1 MQQAAVYQNYTDT
14 DNNPAGGDFN
24 SMGIAITWQ
33 RGPLGRGEARLEPNG
48 AFVETVIFAALQRI
62 EYYQSTKFE
71 CRENAL
77 AVTKLEEALHW
88 LQARTADR
96 ERRRVEGTHKL

>member
-1 MQQAAVYQNYTDT
+1 MQQESIYQNVCDPEG
-14 DNNPAGGDFN
+14 NPCGGTF
-24 SMGIAITWQ
+24 SATGISIQWQ
-33 RGPLGRGEARLEPNG
+33 NGPLGRGADRLEPNG

-62 EYYQSTKFE
+62 QHYQQTKFK

-88 LQARTADR
+88 LQSRTAER
-96 ERRRVEGTHKL
+96 EKREVEGTHVV